1 MRDMIVKS
9 LTVVNFM
16 AYAEKTFTF
25 GKLTSLSGMNGVGK
39 STVVTAYNWLFFN
52 CDYELKDN
60 PPIRREVDGISI
72 DDIDTSVSAV
82 IEIDGK
88 EVVVRKVQKRKY
100 GKDGTSYKDD
110 NVYYINEVAKTL
122 TAYNEYFDIDMN
134 VFKMCSN
141 VNAFLSKKPAEM
153 REYLFTLAESKT
165 DYDIAS
171 AHEELAELLPLLGK
185 YTRDEVIAL
194 NKKAVSDIKAEL
206 PVLKGQIS
214 EKERDIQ
221 TKNATDKGELLTKQ
235 KEIEDRLKTVADA
248 KAENDKL
255 SSEYQTLSDGILEL
269 KFKQNE
275 IERTAND
282 ELVGKRD
289 ALKQAISD
297 IKSELSNIQNECIS
311 MQRTIESLTANVD
324 YKNRIRNAKV
334 EEWQQANNRK
344 FDENSL
350 VCPYCKRE
358 YDENKKEE
366 IRADFDTHKA
376 EELKRITDA
385 GMAIKAEIESTTAEI
400 EEYKG
405 KIEEKSITANNLND
419 EIASLRESLNAMPIK
434 ADVSDNDTYK
444 ALQGEIEKK
453 ETLLKASIS
462 MSDVR
467 ANLKAEEITLN
478 SQLIDIKSEIAKLDT
493 VADAE
498 RLAELERQY
507 TVKEQTQANAE
518 KILKLIKELDKC
530 KNEELSDEINSHFGI
545 VKWKLWELSKGGE
558 YKNVCVPMV
567 NGKSILTTMSNKG
580 NRILGRIDIC
590 RSLQN
595 INGFICPIWLDDAE
609 SLDVGNRRKLAE
621 TVGGQLIL
629 LIVND
634 SEKLTIESE
643 E

>member
-1 MRDMIVKS
+1 MIIKS
-9 LTVVNFM
+9 LTVINFM

-25 GKLTSLSGMNGVGK
+25 GKLLTSLSGMNGVGK

-60 PPIRREVDGISI
+60 PPIRREVDGVSI

-100 GKDGTSYKDD
+100 SKDGTSYKDD

-206 PVLKGQIS
+206 PVLKGQMS

-275 IERTAND
+275 IDRTAND

-289 ALKQAISD
+289 TLKQAISD
-297 IKSELSNIQNECIS
+297 VKSELSNIQNECIS
-311 MQRTIESLTANVD
+311 MQRTIESLTANVE

-344 FDENSL
+344 FDESSL
-350 VCPYCKRE
+350 VCPYCKQE
-358 YDENKKEE
+358 YDESKKEE
-366 IRADFDTHKA
+366 MRADFDTHKA
-376 EELKRITDA
+376 DELKRITDA

-400 EEYKG
+400 EEYRR
-405 KIEEKSITANNLND
+405 KIEEMTVTANNLND
-419 EIASLRESLNAMPIK
+419 EITSLRESLSAMPIK
-434 ADVSDNDTYK
+434 ADVSDNDAYK
-444 ALQGEIEKK
+444 ALQAEIDKK
-453 ETLLKASIS
+453 ETLLKASSS

-467 ANLKAEEITLN
+467 ANLKAEETALN

-493 VADAE
+493 VADTE

-530 KNEELSDEINSHFGI
+530 KNEELSEEINSHFGL

-567 NGKSILTTMSNKG
+567 NGKSILSTMSNKG

-609 SLDVGNRRKLAE
+609 SLDVYNRRKLSE
-621 TVGGQLIL
+621 TVGVQLIL
-629 LIVND
+629 LIVNG
-634 SEKLTIESE
+634 SEKLEVVE
-643 E
+643 G

>member
-1 MRDMIVKS
+1 MREMIIKS
-9 LTVVNFM
+9 LTVTNFM

-60 PPIRREVDGISI
+60 PPIRREVDGVSI

-82 IEIDGK
+82 VEIDGK
-88 EVVVRKVQKRKY
+88 EVAVRKVQKRKY
-100 GKDGTSYKDD
+100 SKDGTSYKDD

-122 TAYNEYFDIDMN
+122 TAYNEYFDIDMTI
-134 VFKMCSN
+134 FKMCSN

-153 REYLFTLAESKT
+153 REYLFTLAEIKT

-171 AHEELAELLPLLGK
+171 AHEELAELLPLLSK

-194 NKKAVSDIKAEL
+194 NKKAVADIKAEL

-221 TKNATDKGELLTKQ
+221 IKNATDKGELLAKQ

-248 KAENDKL
+248 KADNDKL
-255 SSEYQTLSDGILEL
+255 SSEYQALSDGILEL

-275 IERTAND
+275 IEKIANIG
-282 ELVGKRD
+282 LIAKRD
-289 ALKQAISD
+289 TLKQAISD
-297 IKSELSNIQNECIS
+297 TKSELSDIQNECVS
-311 MQRTIESLTANVD
+311 MQKTIDSLTAD
-324 YKNRIRNAKV
+324 IDRKNRIRNMKV
-334 EEWQQANNRK
+334 EEWQQAKDRK

-358 YDENKKEE
+358 YDAKEE
-366 IRADFDTHKA
+366 MRADFDAHKA
-376 EELKRITDA
+376 EELRIITDA
-385 GMAIKAEIESTTAEI
+385 GMSLKADIESITAEI

-405 KIEEKSITANNLND
+405 KIEEKAVTANNLRD
-419 EIASLRESLNAMPIK
+419 EIVNLTENLNAIPDK

-444 ALQGEIEKK
+444 ALQAEIEKK
-453 ETLLKASIS
+453 ETLLKASRS
-462 MSDVR
+462 MADVR

-493 VADAE
+493 VADTE

-507 TVKEQTQANAE
+507 KVKDQMQTDAE

-567 NGKSILTTMSNKG
+567 DGKSILSTMSNKG

-590 RSLQN
+590 RSLQS

-621 TVGGQLIL
+621 TVGRQLIL
-629 LIVND
+629 LIVNGN
-634 SEKLTIESE
+634 EKLEIVE

>member
-1 MRDMIVKS
+1 M
-9 LTVVNFM
+9 
-16 AYAEKTFTF
+16 
-25 GKLTSLSGMNGVGK
+25 
-39 STVVTAYNWLFFN
+39 
-52 CDYELKDN
+52 
-60 PPIRREVDGISI
+60 
-72 DDIDTSVSAV
+72 
-82 IEIDGK
+82 
-88 EVVVRKVQKRKY
+88 VVRKVQKRKY
-100 GKDGTSYKDD
+100 SKDGTSYKDD

-171 AHEELAELLPLLGK
+171 AHEELAELLPLLSK

-194 NKKAVSDIKAEL
+194 NKKASSDIKAEL

-221 TKNATDKGELLTKQ
+221 TKNATDKGELLAKQ

-297 IKSELSNIQNECIS
+297 VKLELSNIQNECIS

-334 EEWQQANNRK
+334 EEWQQANDRK

-358 YDENKKEE
+358 YDEGKKEE
-366 IRADFDTHKA
+366 MRADFDTHKA

-385 GMAIKAEIESTTAEI
+385 GMAIKAEIESTTVEI

-419 EIASLRESLNAMPIK
+419 EITSLRESLNAMPTK

-444 ALQGEIEKK
+444 ALQAEIEKK
-453 ETLLKASIS
+453 ETLLKASSS

-467 ANLKAEEITLN
+467 ANLKAEETTLN
-478 SQLIDIKSEIAKLDT
+478 SQLIDTKSEIAKLDT
-493 VADAE
+493 VADTE
-498 RLAELERQY
+498 RIAELERQY

-545 VKWKLWELSKGGE
+545 VKWKLWELTKGGE

-634 SEKLTIESE
+634 SEKLEITEG
-643 E
+643 

>member
-25 GKLTSLSGMNGVGK
+25 GRLTSLSGMNGVGK

-60 PPIRREVDGISI
+60 PPIRREVDGVSI

-100 GKDGTSYKDD
+100 SKDGTSYKDD

-171 AHEELAELLPLLGK
+171 AHEELAELLPLLSK

-194 NKKAVSDIKAEL
+194 NKKAVSDIKVEL

-311 MQRTIESLTANVD
+311 MQRTIESLTANVE

-344 FDENSL
+344 FDEDSL

-419 EIASLRESLNAMPIK
+419 EITSLRESLNAMPTK

-444 ALQGEIEKK
+444 ALQAEIEKK
-453 ETLLKASIS
+453 ETLLKASSS

-507 TVKEQTQANAE
+507 TVKEQTQTNAE

-530 KNEELSDEINSHFGI
+530 KNEELSEEINSHFGI
-545 VKWKLWELSKGGE
+545 VKWKLWELTKGGE

-634 SEKLTIESE
+634 SEKLEITEG
-643 E
+643 

>member
-1 MRDMIVKS
+1 MRDVIIKS
-9 LTVVNFM
+9 LTVINFM

-60 PPIRREVDGISI
+60 PPIRREVDGVSI

-100 GKDGTSYKDD
+100 SKDGTSYKDD

-122 TAYNEYFDIDMN
+122 TAYNEYFNIDMN
-134 VFKMCSN
+134 VFEMCSN

-248 KAENDKL
+248 KVENDKL

-275 IERTAND
+275 IDRTAND

-289 ALKQAISD
+289 TLKQAISD
-297 IKSELSNIQNECIS
+297 VKSELSNIQNECNSI
-311 MQRTIESLTANVD
+311 QRTIESLTANVD

-358 YDENKKEE
+358 YDESKKEE
-366 IRADFDTHKA
+366 MRADFDAHKA

-385 GMAIKAEIESTTAEI
+385 GMEIKAEIESTTAEI
-400 EEYKG
+400 EEYRR
-405 KIEEKSITANNLND
+405 KIEEMTVTANNLND
-419 EIASLRESLNAMPIK
+419 EITSLRESLSAMPIK

-444 ALQGEIEKK
+444 ALQAEIEKK
-453 ETLLKASIS
+453 ETLLKASSS

-467 ANLKAEEITLN
+467 ANLKSEEITLN

-498 RLAELERQY
+498 RLAELEKQY
-507 TVKEQTQANAE
+507 AVKEQTQTNAE
-518 KILKLIKELDKC
+518 KILGLIKELDKC
-530 KNEELSDEINSHFGI
+530 KNEELSEEINSHFGL

-567 NGKSILTTMSNKG
+567 DGKSILSTMSNKG

-609 SLDVGNRRKLAE
+609 SLDVYNRRKLAE
-621 TVGGQLIL
+621 MVGVQLIL
-629 LIVND
+629 LIVNG
-634 SEKLTIESE
+634 SEKLEIAEG
-643 E
+643 

>member
-1 MRDMIVKS
+1 MRDVIIKS
-9 LTVVNFM
+9 LTVINFM

-100 GKDGTSYKDD
+100 SKDGTSYKDD

-122 TAYNEYFDIDMN
+122 TAYNEYFNIDMN

-171 AHEELAELLPLLGK
+171 AHEELAELLPLLSK

-221 TKNATDKGELLTKQ
+221 TKNATDKGELLAKQ

-255 SSEYQTLSDGILEL
+255 SSEYQALSDGILEL

-289 ALKQAISD
+289 TLKQAISD

-311 MQRTIESLTANVD
+311 IQRTIESLTANVE

-358 YDENKKEE
+358 YDESKKEE
-366 IRADFDTHKA
+366 MRADFDTHKA

-385 GMAIKAEIESTTAEI
+385 GMAIKAEIESITAEI
-400 EEYKG
+400 EEYNR
-405 KIEEKSITANNLND
+405 KIEEKAVTANNLRD
-419 EIASLRESLNAMPIK
+419 EIMSLTDNLNAIPSK
-434 ADVSDNDTYK
+434 ADVSGNDTYK
-444 ALQGEIEKK
+444 ALQVEIEKK
-453 ETLLKASIS
+453 ETLLKASSS

-507 TVKEQTQANAE
+507 AVKEQTQTNAE

-530 KNEELSDEINSHFGI
+530 KNEELSEEINSHFGI

-567 NGKSILTTMSNKG
+567 NSKSILSTMSNKG

-609 SLDVGNRRKLAE
+609 SLDVYNRRKLAE
-621 TVGGQLIL
+621 TVGRQLIL

-634 SEKLTIESE
+634 SEKLEIAEG
-643 E
+643 

>member
-1 MRDMIVKS
+1 MRDMIIKS

-60 PPIRREVDGISI
+60 PPIRREVDGVSI

-100 GKDGTSYKDD
+100 SKDGTSYKDD

-221 TKNATDKGELLTKQ
+221 TKNATDKGELLTRQ

-275 IERTAND
+275 IERTANE
-282 ELVGKRD
+282 ELVGKRN

-297 IKSELSNIQNECIS
+297 VKSELSNIQNECIS

-334 EEWQQANNRK
+334 EEWQQANDRK

-358 YDENKKEE
+358 YDESKKEE
-366 IRADFDTHKA
+366 MRADFDTHKA

-400 EEYKG
+400 EEYRR
-405 KIEEKSITANNLND
+405 KIEEMTVTANNLND

-444 ALQGEIEKK
+444 ALRAEIEKK
-453 ETLLKASIS
+453 ETLLKASSS

-467 ANLKAEEITLN
+467 ANLKAEETTLN
-478 SQLIDIKSEIAKLDT
+478 SQLIDVKSEIAKLDT

-507 TVKEQTQANAE
+507 TVKEQTQTNAE

-530 KNEELSDEINSHFGI
+530 KNEELSEEINSHFGI
-545 VKWKLWELSKGGE
+545 VKWKLWELTKGGE

-621 TVGGQLIL
+621 TVGRQLIL

-634 SEKLTIESE
+634 SEKLEIAEG
-643 E
+643 

>member
-1 MRDMIVKS
+1 MRDMIIKS

-60 PPIRREVDGISI
+60 PPIRREVDGVSI

-100 GKDGTSYKDD
+100 SKDGTSYKDD

-134 VFKMCSN
+134 IFKMCSN

-171 AHEELAELLPLLGK
+171 AHEELAELLPLLSK

-221 TKNATDKGELLTKQ
+221 TKNATDKGGLLTKQ

-297 IKSELSNIQNECIS
+297 VKSELSNIQNECIS
-311 MQRTIESLTANVD
+311 MQRTIESLTANVE

-358 YDENKKEE
+358 YDESKKEE
-366 IRADFDTHKA
+366 MRADFDAHKA

-400 EEYKG
+400 EEYHR
-405 KIEEKSITANNLND
+405 KIEEMAITANNLND
-419 EIASLRESLNAMPIK
+419 EITSLRESLNAMPIK
-434 ADVSDNDTYK
+434 ADVSDNDAYK
-444 ALQGEIEKK
+444 ALQAEIEKK
-453 ETLLKASIS
+453 ETLLKASSS

-478 SQLIDIKSEIAKLDT
+478 SQLVDIKSEIAKLDT
-493 VADAE
+493 VADTE
-498 RLAELERQY
+498 RLVELERQY

-518 KILKLIKELDKC
+518 KILGLIKELDKC
-530 KNEELSDEINSHFGI
+530 KNEELSEEINSHFGL

-567 NGKSILTTMSNKG
+567 DGKSILSTMSNKG

-609 SLDVGNRRKLAE
+609 SLDVYNRRKLAE
-621 TVGGQLIL
+621 TVGAQLIL

-634 SEKLTIESE
+634 SEKLEIVEG
-643 E
+643 

>member
-122 TAYNEYFDIDMN
+122 TAYNEYFEIDMN

-235 KEIEDRLKTVADA
+235 KEIENRLKTVADA

-255 SSEYQTLSDGILEL
+255 SSEYQALSDGILEL

-289 ALKQAISD
+289 TLKQAISD
-297 IKSELSNIQNECIS
+297 VKSELSNIQNECIS

-334 EEWQQANNRK
+334 EEWQQANDRK

-453 ETLLKASIS
+453 ETLLKASNS
-462 MSDVR
+462 MADVR
-467 ANLKAEEITLN
+467 ANLKAEETTLN
-478 SQLIDIKSEIAKLDT
+478 SQLIDVKSEIAKLDT

-530 KNEELSDEINSHFGI
+530 KNEELSEEINSHFGI
-545 VKWKLWELSKGGE
+545 VKWKLWELTKGGE
-558 YKNVCVPMV
+558 YKSVCVPMV
-567 NGKSILTTMSNKG
+567 NGKSILSTMSNKG

-621 TVGGQLIL
+621 TVGRQLIL

-634 SEKLTIESE
+634 SEKLEIVEG
-643 E
+643 

>member
-1 MRDMIVKS
+1 MRNVSLKS

-100 GKDGTSYKDD
+100 SKDGTSYKDD

-171 AHEELAELLPLLGK
+171 AHEELAELLPLLSK
-185 YTRDEVIAL
+185 YTHDEVIAL

-289 ALKQAISD
+289 ILKQAISD
-297 IKSELSNIQNECIS
+297 VKAELSDIQNECTA
-311 MQRTIESLTANVD
+311 MQRKIENLTED
-324 YKNRIRNAKV
+324 IERKKRIRNMKA
-334 EEWQQANNRK
+334 EEWQQANDRK

-358 YDENKKEE
+358 YDESKKEE
-366 IRADFDTHKA
+366 MRADFDTHKA

-400 EEYKG
+400 EEYRR
-405 KIEEKSITANNLND
+405 KIEEMTVTANNLKD
-419 EIASLRESLNAMPIK
+419 EIASLTDNLNAIPAK

-444 ALQGEIEKK
+444 ALQAEIEKK
-453 ETLLKASIS
+453 ETLLKASSS

-467 ANLKAEEITLN
+467 ANLKAEETTLN

-493 VADAE
+493 VADTE

-507 TVKEQTQANAE
+507 KVKEQTQTNAE

-530 KNEELSDEINSHFGI
+530 KNEELSEEINSHFGL

-558 YKNVCVPMV
+558 YKSVCVPMV
-567 NGKSILTTMSNKG
+567 DSKSILSTMSNKG

-609 SLDVGNRRKLAE
+609 SLDVYNRRKLAE
-621 TVGGQLIL
+621 TVGVQLIL
-629 LIVND
+629 LIVNG
-634 SEKLTIESE
+634 SEKLEVAE

>member
-1 MRDMIVKS
+1 MREMIIKS
-9 LTVVNFM
+9 LTVTNFM

-60 PPIRREVDGISI
+60 PPIRREVDGVSI

-82 IEIDGK
+82 VEIDGK
-88 EVVVRKVQKRKY
+88 EIAVRKVQKRKY
-100 GKDGTSYKDD
+100 SKDGTSYKDD
-110 NVYYINEVAKTL
+110 NVYYINEAAKTL

-141 VNAFLSKKPAEM
+141 VNAFLAKKPAEM

-171 AHEELAELLPLLGK
+171 AHEELAELLPLLNK

-221 TKNATDKGELLTKQ
+221 IKNATDKGELLAKQ

-248 KAENDKL
+248 KADNDKL
-255 SSEYQTLSDGILEL
+255 SSEYQALSDGILEL

-275 IERTAND
+275 IEEIANIG
-282 ELVGKRD
+282 LIAKRD
-289 ALKQAISD
+289 TLKQAISD
-297 IKSELSNIQNECIS
+297 TKSELSDIQNECVS
-311 MQRTIESLTANVD
+311 MQKTIDSLTAD
-324 YKNRIRNAKV
+324 IDRKNRIRNMKV
-334 EEWQQANNRK
+334 EEWQQAKDRK

-350 VCPYCKRE
+350 VCPYCKRK
-358 YDENKKEE
+358 YDASKKEE
-366 IRADFDTHKA
+366 MRADFDAHKA
-376 EELKRITDA
+376 EKLRIITDA
-385 GMAIKAEIESTTAEI
+385 GMSLKADIESITAEI

-405 KIEEKSITANNLND
+405 KIEEKAVTANNLRD
-419 EIASLRESLNAMPIK
+419 EIVNLTENLNAIPDK

-444 ALQGEIEKK
+444 ALQAEIEKK
-453 ETLLKASIS
+453 ETLLKASRS
-462 MSDVR
+462 MADVR

-478 SQLIDIKSEIAKLDT
+478 SQLIDIKSEMAKLDT
-493 VADAE
+493 VADTE
-498 RLAELERQY
+498 RLAELEKQY
-507 TVKEQTQANAE
+507 KVKDQMQTDAE

-567 NGKSILTTMSNKG
+567 DGKSILSTMSNKG

-590 RSLQN
+590 RSLQS

-609 SLDVGNRRKLAE
+609 SLDVSNRRKLAE
-621 TVGGQLIL
+621 TVGRQLIL
-629 LIVND
+629 LIVNG
-634 SEKLTIESE
+634 SEKLEIAEG
-643 E
+643 

>member
-1 MRDMIVKS
+1 MRDIIIKS

-60 PPIRREVDGISI
+60 PPIRREVDGVSI

-100 GKDGTSYKDD
+100 SKDGTSYKDD

-134 VFKMCSN
+134 VFKTCSN

-171 AHEELAELLPLLGK
+171 AHEELAELLPLLSK

-289 ALKQAISD
+289 TLKQAISD
-297 IKSELSNIQNECIS
+297 VKSELSNIQNECNS

-350 VCPYCKRE
+350 VCPYCKRG
-358 YDENKKEE
+358 YDESKKEE
-366 IRADFDTHKA
+366 MRADFSTHKA

-400 EEYKG
+400 EEYRR
-405 KIEEKSITANNLND
+405 KIEEMAVTANNLRD
-419 EIASLRESLNAMPIK
+419 EIVSLTDNLNAIPAK

-444 ALQGEIEKK
+444 ALRAEIEKK
-453 ETLLKASIS
+453 ETLLKASSS

-467 ANLKAEEITLN
+467 ANLKAEETTLN

-530 KNEELSDEINSHFGI
+530 KNEELSDEINSHFGL

-567 NGKSILTTMSNKG
+567 NGKSILSTMSNKG

-590 RSLQN
+590 RSLQS

-609 SLDVGNRRKLAE
+609 SLDVYNRRKLAE
-621 TVGGQLIL
+621 TVGAQLIL
-629 LIVND
+629 LIVNG
-634 SEKLTIESE
+634 SEKLEIAEG
-643 E
+643 

>member
-1 MRDMIVKS
+1 MREMIIKS

-16 AYAEKTFTF
+16 AYAEKIFTF
-25 GKLTSLSGMNGVGK
+25 GKVTSLSGMNGVGK

-60 PPIRREVDGISI
+60 PPIRREVDGVSI

-82 IEIDGK
+82 IEIDDK

-100 GKDGTSYKDD
+100 SKDGTSYKDD

-134 VFKMCSN
+134 VFKICSN

-235 KEIEDRLKTVADA
+235 KEIEDRLKAVADA

-275 IERTAND
+275 IERTANE
-282 ELVGKRD
+282 ELAGKRD
-289 ALKQAISD
+289 TARQSINDARAK
-297 IKSELSNIQNECIS
+297 LSNIQNECIS
-311 MQRTIESLTANVD
+311 IQRTIESLTED
-324 YKNRIRNAKV
+324 IERKKRIRNMKA
-334 EEWQQANNRK
+334 EEWQQANDRK

-366 IRADFDTHKA
+366 MRADFAAHKA

-385 GMAIKAEIESTTAEI
+385 GMAIKADIESITAEI

-405 KIEEKSITANNLND
+405 KIEEKSIIANNLND
-419 EIASLRESLNAMPIK
+419 EIASLTENLNAIPDK

-444 ALQGEIEKK
+444 ALQAEIEKK
-453 ETLLKASIS
+453 ETLLKASSS
-462 MSDVR
+462 MADVR
-467 ANLKAEEITLN
+467 ANLKAEETTLN
-478 SQLIDIKSEIAKLDT
+478 SQLIGIKSEIAKLDT

-507 TVKEQTQANAE
+507 TVKEQTQTNAE

-567 NGKSILTTMSNKG
+567 DGKSILSTMSNKG
-580 NRILGRIDIC
+580 NRIIGRIDIC

-621 TVGGQLIL
+621 TVGRQLIL

-643 E
+643 D

>member
-1 MRDMIVKS
+1 MREMIIKS
-9 LTVVNFM
+9 LTVTNFM

-60 PPIRREVDGISI
+60 PPIRREVDGVSI

-82 IEIDGK
+82 VEIDGK
-88 EVVVRKVQKRKY
+88 EVAVRKVQKRKY
-100 GKDGTSYKDD
+100 SKDGTSYKDD

-134 VFKMCSN
+134 IFKMCSN

-171 AHEELAELLPLLGK
+171 AHEELAELLPLLSK

-221 TKNATDKGELLTKQ
+221 IKNATDKGELLTKQ
-235 KEIEDRLKTVADA
+235 KEIEDRLKAVADA
-248 KAENDKL
+248 KADNDKL
-255 SSEYQTLSDGILEL
+255 SSEYQALSDGILEL

-289 ALKQAISD
+289 TLKQAISD
-297 IKSELSNIQNECIS
+297 VKFELSNIQNECNS
-311 MQRTIESLTANVD
+311 MQRTIESLTANVE

-334 EEWQQANNRK
+334 EEWQQANNRE

-358 YDENKKEE
+358 YDESKKEE
-366 IRADFDTHKA
+366 MRADFDAHKA

-385 GMAIKAEIESTTAEI
+385 GMSLKADIESITAEI
-400 EEYKG
+400 EEYRG
-405 KIEEKSITANNLND
+405 KIEEKAITANNLRD
-419 EIASLRESLNAMPIK
+419 EIVSLTENLNAIPDK

-444 ALQGEIEKK
+444 ALQTEIEKK
-453 ETLLKASIS
+453 ETLLKASSS
-462 MSDVR
+462 MADVR
-467 ANLKAEEITLN
+467 ASLKAEEITLN

-493 VADAE
+493 AADTE

-507 TVKEQTQANAE
+507 KVKDQMQTDAE
-518 KILKLIKELDKC
+518 KILKLIKELDKR

-558 YKNVCVPMV
+558 YKNVCAPMV
-567 NGKSILTTMSNKG
+567 DGKSILSTMSNKG

-590 RSLQN
+590 RSLQS

-609 SLDVGNRRKLAE
+609 SLDVYNRRKLAE
-621 TVGGQLIL
+621 TVGRQLIL
-629 LIVND
+629 LIVNG
-634 SEKLTIESE
+634 SEKLEIVEG
-643 E
+643 

>member
-1 MRDMIVKS
+1 MRDMIIKS

-60 PPIRREVDGISI
+60 PPIRREVDGVSI

-100 GKDGTSYKDD
+100 SKDGTSYKDD

-275 IERTAND
+275 IERTANE

-289 ALKQAISD
+289 TLKQAISD
-297 IKSELSNIQNECIS
+297 VKSELSNIQNECIS

-358 YDENKKEE
+358 YDESKKEE
-366 IRADFDTHKA
+366 MRADFDTHKA
-376 EELKRITDA
+376 DELKRITDA

-400 EEYKG
+400 EEYRR
-405 KIEEKSITANNLND
+405 KIEEMTVTANNLND
-419 EIASLRESLNAMPIK
+419 EITSLRESLNAMPIK

-444 ALQGEIEKK
+444 ALQAEIEKK
-453 ETLLKASIS
+453 ETLLKASSS

-467 ANLKAEEITLN
+467 ANLKAEEVTLN

-507 TVKEQTQANAE
+507 AVKEQTQTNAE

-530 KNEELSDEINSHFGI
+530 KNEELSEEINSHFGL

-567 NGKSILTTMSNKG
+567 NGKSILSTMSNKG

-609 SLDVGNRRKLAE
+609 SLDVYNRRKLAE
-621 TVGGQLIL
+621 TVGVQLIL

-634 SEKLTIESE
+634 NEKLEIAEG
-643 E
+643 

>member
-1 MRDMIVKS
+1 MRDVIIKS
-9 LTVVNFM
+9 LTVTNFM

-25 GKLTSLSGMNGVGK
+25 GKLTLLSGMNGVGK

-100 GKDGTSYKDD
+100 SKDGTSYKDD

-122 TAYNEYFDIDMN
+122 TAYNEYFDMDMN

-171 AHEELAELLPLLGK
+171 AHKELAELLPLLSK

-221 TKNATDKGELLTKQ
+221 TKNATDKGELLAKQ

-297 IKSELSNIQNECIS
+297 VKSELSNIQNECIS

-358 YDENKKEE
+358 YDESKKEE
-366 IRADFDTHKA
+366 MRADFGTHKA

-405 KIEEKSITANNLND
+405 KIEEMAVTANNLND
-419 EIASLRESLNAMPIK
+419 EITSLRESLNAMPIK

-444 ALQGEIEKK
+444 ALQTEIEKK
-453 ETLLKASIS
+453 ETLLKASSS

-493 VADAE
+493 VADTE

-507 TVKEQTQANAE
+507 AVKEQTQTNAE

-609 SLDVGNRRKLAE
+609 SLDVYNRRKLAE
-621 TVGGQLIL
+621 TVGAQLIL

-634 SEKLTIESE
+634 SEKLEIVEG
-643 E
+643 

>member
-1 MRDMIVKS
+1 MRDMIIKS

-60 PPIRREVDGISI
+60 PPIRREVDGVSI

-100 GKDGTSYKDD
+100 SEDGTSYKDD

-171 AHEELAELLPLLGK
+171 AHKELAELLPLLSK

-194 NKKAVSDIKAEL
+194 NKKAVSDTKAEL

-221 TKNATDKGELLTKQ
+221 TKNATDKGELLAKQ
-235 KEIEDRLKTVADA
+235 KEIGDRLKAVADA

-275 IERTAND
+275 IERTANE
-282 ELVGKRD
+282 ELTGKRN

-297 IKSELSNIQNECIS
+297 VKSELSNIQNECIS
-311 MQRTIESLTANVD
+311 VQRTIESLTANVE

-334 EEWQQANNRK
+334 EEWQQANDRK

-358 YDENKKEE
+358 YGESKKEE
-366 IRADFDTHKA
+366 MRADFDIHKA

-405 KIEEKSITANNLND
+405 KIDEKAIIANNLND
-419 EIASLRESLNAMPIK
+419 EITSLRESLNAMPIK

-444 ALQGEIEKK
+444 ALQTEIEKK
-453 ETLLKASIS
+453 ETLLKASSS

-493 VADAE
+493 VADTE

-507 TVKEQTQANAE
+507 AVKEQTQTNAE

-609 SLDVGNRRKLAE
+609 SLDVYNRRKLAE
-621 TVGGQLIL
+621 TVGAQLIL

-634 SEKLTIESE
+634 SEKLEIVEG
-643 E
+643 

>member
-1 MRDMIVKS
+1 MRDVIIKS
-9 LTVVNFM
+9 LSVVNFM

-60 PPIRREVDGISI
+60 PPIRREVDGVSI

-100 GKDGTSYKDD
+100 SKDGTSYKDD

-221 TKNATDKGELLTKQ
+221 TKNATDKGELLTRQ

-289 ALKQAISD
+289 TLKQAISD

-344 FDENSL
+344 FDESSL

-358 YDENKKEE
+358 YDESKKEE
-366 IRADFDTHKA
+366 MRADFDTHKA

-400 EEYKG
+400 EEYRR
-405 KIEEKSITANNLND
+405 KIEEMTVTANNLKD
-419 EIASLRESLNAMPIK
+419 EIVSLTDNLNAMPIK

-444 ALQGEIEKK
+444 ALQAEIEKK
-453 ETLLKASIS
+453 ETLLKASSS

-507 TVKEQTQANAE
+507 VVKEQTQANAE

-530 KNEELSDEINSHFGI
+530 KNEELSEEINSHFGI

-558 YKNVCVPMV
+558 YKSVCVPMV
-567 NGKSILTTMSNKG
+567 DSKSILSTMSNKG

-609 SLDVGNRRKLAE
+609 SLDVYNRRKLAE
-621 TVGGQLIL
+621 TVGVQLIL
-629 LIVND
+629 LIVNG
-634 SEKLTIESE
+634 SEKLTVESE
-643 E
+643 D

>member
-1 MRDMIVKS
+1 MRDMIIKS

-60 PPIRREVDGISI
+60 PPIRREVDGVSI

-100 GKDGTSYKDD
+100 SKDGTSYKDD

-171 AHEELAELLPLLGK
+171 AHEELAELLPLLSK

-194 NKKAVSDIKAEL
+194 NKKAVSDIEAEL

-221 TKNATDKGELLTKQ
+221 TKNATDKGELLTRQ

-282 ELVGKRD
+282 ELVGKRYT
-289 ALKQAISD
+289 LKQAISD
-297 IKSELSNIQNECIS
+297 VRSELSNIQNECIS
-311 MQRTIESLTANVD
+311 MQRTIESLTANVE

-334 EEWQQANNRK
+334 EEWQQANDRK

-358 YDENKKEE
+358 YDEDKKEE
-366 IRADFDTHKA
+366 MRADFSTHKA

-385 GMAIKAEIESTTAEI
+385 GMAIKAEIETTTAEI
-400 EEYKG
+400 EEYRR
-405 KIEEKSITANNLND
+405 KIEEMTVTANNLND
-419 EIASLRESLNAMPIK
+419 EITSLRENLNAMPIK

-444 ALQGEIEKK
+444 ALQAEIEKK

-462 MSDVR
+462 MADVR
-467 ANLKAEEITLN
+467 ANLKAEETTLN

-507 TVKEQTQANAE
+507 TVKEQTQTNAE

-530 KNEELSDEINSHFGI
+530 KNEELSEEINSHFGI

-609 SLDVGNRRKLAE
+609 SLDVYNRRKLAE
-621 TVGGQLIL
+621 TVGVQLIL
-629 LIVND
+629 LIVNG
-634 SEKLTIESE
+634 SVKLEIAE

>member
-1 MRDMIVKS
+1 MRDVIIKS

-60 PPIRREVDGISI
+60 PPIRREVDGVSI

-100 GKDGTSYKDD
+100 SKDGTSYKDD

-122 TAYNEYFDIDMN
+122 TAYNEYFNIDMN

-255 SSEYQTLSDGILEL
+255 SSEYQALSDGILEL

-289 ALKQAISD
+289 TLKQAISD
-297 IKSELSNIQNECIS
+297 ITSEWFGIQNECKLT
-311 MQRTIESLTANVD
+311 QRKIDTLTADIGCKKRVRD
-324 YKNRIRNAKV
+324 TRV

-358 YDENKKEE
+358 YDESKKEE
-366 IRADFDTHKA
+366 MRADFDTHKA

-400 EEYKG
+400 EEYRR
-405 KIEEKSITANNLND
+405 KIEEMTVTANNLND
-419 EIASLRESLNAMPIK
+419 EITSLRESLNAMPIK

-444 ALQGEIEKK
+444 ALQAEIEKK
-453 ETLLKASIS
+453 ETLFKASSS

-507 TVKEQTQANAE
+507 AVKEQTQTNAE

-530 KNEELSDEINSHFGI
+530 KNEELSDEINSHFGL

-558 YKNVCVPMV
+558 YKSVCVPMV
-567 NGKSILTTMSNKG
+567 NGKSILSTMSNKG

-609 SLDVGNRRKLAE
+609 SLDVYNRRKLAE
-621 TVGGQLIL
+621 TVGVQLIL
-629 LIVND
+629 LIVNG
-634 SEKLTIESE
+634 SEKLEIAEG
-643 E
+643 

>member
-1 MRDMIVKS
+1 MRDVIIKS
-9 LTVVNFM
+9 LTVINFM

-100 GKDGTSYKDD
+100 SKDGTSYKDD

-122 TAYNEYFDIDMN
+122 TAYNEYFNIDMN

-165 DYDIAS
+165 DYDIAL
-171 AHEELAELLPLLGK
+171 AHEELTELLPLLSK

-221 TKNATDKGELLTKQ
+221 TKNATDKGELLAKQ

-289 ALKQAISD
+289 TLKQAISD

-311 MQRTIESLTANVD
+311 IQRTIESLTANVE

-334 EEWQQANNRK
+334 EEWQQANDRK

-350 VCPYCKRE
+350 VCPYCKRG
-358 YDENKKEE
+358 YDENKKEKM
-366 IRADFDTHKA
+366 RADFATHKA

-385 GMAIKAEIESTTAEI
+385 GMEIKAEIESTTAEI
-400 EEYKG
+400 EEYRR

-419 EIASLRESLNAMPIK
+419 EITSLRESLNAMPIK
-434 ADVSDNDTYK
+434 ADVSGNDTYK
-444 ALQGEIEKK
+444 ALQAEIEKK
-453 ETLLKASIS
+453 ETLLKASSS

-467 ANLKAEEITLN
+467 ANLKAEETILN

-493 VADAE
+493 VADTE

-507 TVKEQTQANAE
+507 AVKEQTQTNAE

-530 KNEELSDEINSHFGI
+530 KNEELSEEINSHFGI

-567 NGKSILTTMSNKG
+567 NSKSILSTMSNKG

-609 SLDVGNRRKLAE
+609 SLDVYNRRKLAE
-621 TVGGQLIL
+621 TVGVQLIL
-629 LIVND
+629 LIVNG
-634 SEKLTIESE
+634 SEKLEVAE
-643 E
+643 G

>member
-1 MRDMIVKS
+1 MRDMIIKS

-60 PPIRREVDGISI
+60 PPIRREVDGVSI

-100 GKDGTSYKDD
+100 SKDGTSYKDD

-122 TAYNEYFDIDMN
+122 TAYNEYFDIDTN

-171 AHEELAELLPLLGK
+171 AHEELAELLPLLSK

-221 TKNATDKGELLTKQ
+221 TKNATDKDGLLARQ

-289 ALKQAISD
+289 TLKQAISD
-297 IKSELSNIQNECIS
+297 VKSELSNIQNECIS

-334 EEWQQANNRK
+334 EEWQQANDRK

-358 YDENKKEE
+358 YGESKKEE
-366 IRADFDTHKA
+366 MRADFDTHKA

-400 EEYKG
+400 EEYRR
-405 KIEEKSITANNLND
+405 KIEEMAITANNLND
-419 EIASLRESLNAMPIK
+419 EITSLRESLNAMPIK
-434 ADVSDNDTYK
+434 ADVSDNDAYK
-444 ALQGEIEKK
+444 ALQAEIEKK
-453 ETLLKASIS
+453 ETLLKASSS

-478 SQLIDIKSEIAKLDT
+478 SQLVDIKSEIAKLDT
-493 VADAE
+493 VADTE
-498 RLAELERQY
+498 RLVGLERQY
-507 TVKEQTQANAE
+507 TVKEQTQTNAE

-567 NGKSILTTMSNKG
+567 DGKSILSTMSNKG

-621 TVGGQLIL
+621 TVGAQLIL

-634 SEKLTIESE
+634 NEKLTIESE

>member
-1 MRDMIVKS
+1 MRDVIIKS
-9 LTVVNFM
+9 LTVTNFM

-100 GKDGTSYKDD
+100 SKDGTSYKDD

-122 TAYNEYFDIDMN
+122 TAYNEYFDMDMN

-171 AHEELAELLPLLGK
+171 AHKELAELLPLLSK

-221 TKNATDKGELLTKQ
+221 TKNATDKGELLAKQ

-297 IKSELSNIQNECIS
+297 VKSELSNIQNECIS

-358 YDENKKEE
+358 YDESKKEE
-366 IRADFDTHKA
+366 MRADFGTHKA

-405 KIEEKSITANNLND
+405 KIEEMAVTANNLND
-419 EIASLRESLNAMPIK
+419 EITSLRESLNAMPIK

-444 ALQGEIEKK
+444 ALQTEIEKK
-453 ETLLKASIS
+453 ETLLKASSS

-478 SQLIDIKSEIAKLDT
+478 SQLIDIKSEIAELDT
-493 VADAE
+493 VADTE

-507 TVKEQTQANAE
+507 AVKEQTQTNAE

-609 SLDVGNRRKLAE
+609 SLDVYNRRKLAE
-621 TVGGQLIL
+621 TVGAQLIL

-634 SEKLTIESE
+634 SEKLEIVEG
-643 E
+643 

>member
-1 MRDMIVKS
+1 MRDVIIKN
-9 LTVVNFM
+9 LTVINFM

-100 GKDGTSYKDD
+100 SKDGTSYKDD

-171 AHEELAELLPLLGK
+171 AHEELAELLPLLSK

-221 TKNATDKGELLTKQ
+221 TKNATDKGELLTRQ

-255 SSEYQTLSDGILEL
+255 SSEYQTLSDGILEM

-275 IERTAND
+275 IERIANE

-289 ALKQAISD
+289 TLKRAISD
-297 IKSELSNIQNECIS
+297 TKSELSDIQNECIS

-358 YDENKKEE
+358 YDESKKEKM
-366 IRADFDTHKA
+366 RADFDAHKA

-385 GMAIKAEIESTTAEI
+385 GMEIKAEIENTTAEI
-400 EEYKG
+400 EEYRR
-405 KIEEKSITANNLND
+405 KIEEMTVTANNLND
-419 EIASLRESLNAMPIK
+419 EITSLRESLSAMPIK

-444 ALQGEIEKK
+444 ALQAEIEKK
-453 ETLLKASIS
+453 ETLLKASSS

-507 TVKEQTQANAE
+507 AVKEQTQTNAE

-530 KNEELSDEINSHFGI
+530 KNEELSEEINSHFGI

-558 YKNVCVPMV
+558 YKSVCVPMV
-567 NGKSILTTMSNKG
+567 NSKSILSTMSNKG

-609 SLDVGNRRKLAE
+609 SLDVYNRRKLAE
-621 TVGGQLIL
+621 TVGVQLIL
-629 LIVND
+629 LIVNG
-634 SEKLTIESE
+634 SEKLEIAEG
-643 E
+643 

>member
-1 MRDMIVKS
+1 MRDVIIKS

-16 AYAEKTFTF
+16 AYAGKNFAF

-60 PPIRREVDGISI
+60 PPIRREVDGVSI

-100 GKDGTSYKDD
+100 SKDGTSYKDD

-171 AHEELAELLPLLGK
+171 AHEELAELLPLLSK

-221 TKNATDKGELLTKQ
+221 TKNATDKGELLTRQ

-255 SSEYQTLSDGILEL
+255 SSEYQTLSDGILEM

-275 IERTAND
+275 IERIANE

-289 ALKQAISD
+289 TLKQAISD
-297 IKSELSNIQNECIS
+297 ITSEWFGIQNECKL

-344 FDENSL
+344 FDESSL

-358 YDENKKEE
+358 YDESKKEE
-366 IRADFDTHKA
+366 MRADFDTHKV
-376 EELKRITDA
+376 EELRRITDA
-385 GMAIKAEIESTTAEI
+385 GMEIKAEIESTTAEI
-400 EEYKG
+400 EEYRR
-405 KIEEKSITANNLND
+405 KIEEMTVTANNLND
-419 EIASLRESLNAMPIK
+419 EITSLRESLNATPIK

-444 ALQGEIEKK
+444 ALQAEIEKK
-453 ETLLKASIS
+453 ETLLKASSS

-507 TVKEQTQANAE
+507 TVKEQTQTNAE

-530 KNEELSDEINSHFGI
+530 KNEELSEEINSHFGL

-558 YKNVCVPMV
+558 YKSACVPMV
-567 NGKSILTTMSNKG
+567 NGKSILSTMSNKG

-609 SLDVGNRRKLAE
+609 SLDVYNRRKLAE
-621 TVGGQLIL
+621 TVGVQLIL
-629 LIVND
+629 LIVNG
-634 SEKLTIESE
+634 SEKLEITEG
-643 E
+643 